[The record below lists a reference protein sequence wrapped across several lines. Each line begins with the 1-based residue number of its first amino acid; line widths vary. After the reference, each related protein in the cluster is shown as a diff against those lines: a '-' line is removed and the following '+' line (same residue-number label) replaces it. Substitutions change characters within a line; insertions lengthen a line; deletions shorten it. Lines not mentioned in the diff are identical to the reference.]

1 MGWSREIGN
10 FELFLFH
17 WHFFYFTLLT
27 KYWNFTEKT
36 FGNVAGSLH
45 PWKGF
50 SSGGMCWIFG
60 TIFEDFFSKVCFVS
74 KKRIF
79 SLLKIMLLSSSLKKD
94 VILRNFICMCWL
106 RRRDNILH
114 IERNN
119 TNETCICNVRLVFLF
134 WFQSHDRNTF
144 GGNFQDHF
152 LSAIKKIINF
162 HLRNFPALIIE
173 KDIWIFPRFSNSV
186 FDYLPGH
193 IHGLEFPK
201 TPAEC
206 PFRNT
211 TVTLSKRPNLCQ
223 CEAWISETW
232 APTYDDLAFYV
243 VVLLGL
249 HRIFSSRFLQSA
261 KIRIEWV
268 KLSTLLL

>member
-1 MGWSREIGN
+1 
-10 FELFLFH
+10 
-17 WHFFYFTLLT
+17 
-27 KYWNFTEKT
+27 
-36 FGNVAGSLH
+36 
-45 PWKGF
+45 
-50 SSGGMCWIFG
+50 
-60 TIFEDFFSKVCFVS
+60 
-74 KKRIF
+74 
-79 SLLKIMLLSSSLKKD
+79 MLLSSSFKKD

-162 HLRNFPALIIE
+162 TFRKFSALII
-173 KDIWIFPRFSNSV
+173 KNIWIFPRFSNSV
-186 FDYLPGH
+186 FDNLPGH
-193 IHGLEFPK
+193 IRGLEFPK
-201 TPAEC
+201 IPAEC
-206 PFRNT
+206 PFRNR

-243 VVLLGL
+243 AALLGL
-249 HRIFSSRFLQSA
+249 HRISSSRFLQSE
-261 KIRIEWV
+261 KISIESVLNFLHYSKRCWMTYHSERCYRSPASFELTGPWNAMTLAFHFHV
-268 KLSTLLL
+268 PLQKLKKFKKKLIKMMVMVRLVMASFEFIFCWAILAS

>member
-1 MGWSREIGN
+1 
-10 FELFLFH
+10 
-17 WHFFYFTLLT
+17 
-27 KYWNFTEKT
+27 
-36 FGNVAGSLH
+36 
-45 PWKGF
+45 
-50 SSGGMCWIFG
+50 
-60 TIFEDFFSKVCFVS
+60 
-74 KKRIF
+74 
-79 SLLKIMLLSSSLKKD
+79 MLLSSSFKKD

-162 HLRNFPALIIE
+162 TFRKFSALII
-173 KDIWIFPRFSNSV
+173 KNIWIFPRFSNSV
-186 FDYLPGH
+186 FDNLPGH
-193 IHGLEFPK
+193 IRGLEFPK
-201 TPAEC
+201 IPAEC
-206 PFRNT
+206 PFRNR

-243 VVLLGL
+243 DALLGL
-249 HRIFSSRFLQSA
+249 HRISSSRFLQSE
-261 KIRIEWV
+261 KISIWISS
-268 KLSTLLL
+268 KLSSLL